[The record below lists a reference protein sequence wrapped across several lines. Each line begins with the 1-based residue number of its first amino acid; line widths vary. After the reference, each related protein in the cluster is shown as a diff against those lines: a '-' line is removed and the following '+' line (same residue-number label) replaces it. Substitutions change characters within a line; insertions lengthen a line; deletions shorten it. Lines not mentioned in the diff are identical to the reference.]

1 MRKILGIAIFLLT
14 LLPLIGSGDAF
25 TIKAQNFAFENGENW
40 LQEVEVEAE
49 HKVKCDCCKCS
60 FDDQEAFDR
69 HLKHD
74 CVCADFYGI
83 NNNSDKDGDDDTK
96 NGNCC
101 FCGLPED
108 QCTCTGAECHGSYS
122 GGYGGFGGNINSGG
136 YWYPDNNDV
145 EITPP
150 YIPTHKTIKGE
161 HIFKERLP
169 TNSMKQETKM
179 TCVPTAMANLLSHKG
194 SSQSAEKIRM
204 RIEGTYNNLYADYGD
219 IAQYGIS
226 RYIINEFIYSYG
238 FYNISI
244 NDVISFIDAGLP
256 CLGVIETLS
265 GNLHMMEIVGYFDN
279 DNYFTDVPEAFQC
292 IDPGTGEYRTVMIE
306 EFNKYPE
313 YIYSN

>member
-1 MRKILGIAIFLLT
+1 MRKILGIVIFLLT

-25 TIKAQNFAFENGENW
+25 TIKAQNFAFENGEYW
-40 LQEVEVEAE
+40 LPDINVKPKQKVSCESCRQE
-49 HKVKCDCCKCS
+49 
-60 FDDQEAFDR
+60 FDDDDAFDR
-69 HLKHD
+69 HLKYTT
-74 CVCADFYGI
+74 VCADYYGI

-108 QCTCTGAECHGSYS
+108 QCTCTGAECNGSYN
-122 GGYGGFGGNINSGG
+122 GGYGGVGGNINSGG

-161 HIFKERLP
+161 HIFKEGLP

-194 SSQSAEKIRM
+194 STQSAEEMRMKI
-204 RIEGTYNNLYADYGD
+204 ESTFKNLYSEYGD
-219 IAQYGIS
+219 IRKNGIS
-226 RYIINEFIYSYG
+226 LNIINGFMDNFG
-238 FYNISI
+238 FYNVNI
-244 NDVISFIDAGLP
+244 DEVVSFIDSGIP
-256 CLGVIETLS
+256 CLGIIATPS
-265 GNLHMMEIVGYFDN
+265 GMLHMMEIVGYFDN
-279 DNYFTDVPEAFQC
+279 DNYFINIPEAFQC
-292 IDPGTGEYRTVMIE
+292 IDPGTGEYRTIMIE
-306 EFNKYPE
+306 EFNKYSE